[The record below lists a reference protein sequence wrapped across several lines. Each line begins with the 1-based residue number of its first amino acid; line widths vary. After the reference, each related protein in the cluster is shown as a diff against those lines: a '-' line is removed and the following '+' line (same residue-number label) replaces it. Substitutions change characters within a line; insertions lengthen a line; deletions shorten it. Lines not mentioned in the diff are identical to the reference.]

1 MNFNFLAVF
10 VAALIPMILGFVWYH
25 PKVFGTVWMN
35 VNGFKQEDLKKG
47 TNMPLIFGVSFVL
60 SLLLAFDMNFIT
72 VHQTHIYSALMDMT
86 DQAAIENP
94 DTELGAYY
102 ADIMAKFGNN
112 FRTFKHGALHGF
124 LASIFFMLPIL
135 GTNALF
141 ERKGWKYIL
150 VNAGYWTV
158 CLMIMGGIVCGWV

>member
-10 VAALIPMILGFVWYH
+10 VAALIPMVFGFIWYH
-25 PKVFGTVWMN
+25 PKVLGTVWMKAN
-35 VNGFKQEDLKKG
+35 NFKEDDLKG
-47 TNMPLIFGVSFVL
+47 GNMAIIFGISFIL
-60 SLLLAFDMNFIT
+60 SLLLAFYMNFIT
-72 VHQTHIYSALMDMT
+72 IHQTHIYSALMDM
-86 DQAAIENP
+86 ANVEAIENIN
-94 DTELGAYY
+94 TEVGADY
-102 ADIMAKFGNN
+102 ANMMAKYGHN

-141 ERKGWKYIL
+141 ERKGWKYIA

-158 CLMIMGGIVCGWV
+158 CLMIMGGIVCAWV